1 MTGRLFSF
9 LQFLILYSRFPI
21 LFFLQLVWPVI
32 GAGLVTTTLRYR
44 LGAGHHEGA
53 TLFIILVISKVVTNI
68 AGGFGL
74 DSVFTLG
81 VIGTAIEDTE
91 TSPAFLHLTVPT
103 HGALDP
109 GCWVEVRIVFDV
121 LTLWVVRAGDKASK
135 SAVAFEEFAVFA
147 FGAGLARFFGTLQFD
162 PINGAGSGTLGE
174 IGA

>member
-1 MTGRLFSF
+1 MHKATRSDGTPFFFALFYNLLLF
-9 LQFLILYSRFPI
+9 QF
-21 LFFLQLVWPVI
+21 VWSVI
-32 GAGLVTTTLRYR
+32 GTGLVTTALRYR
-44 LGAGHHEGA
+44 LGAGHHKGA

-68 AGGFGL
+68 AGRFGL

-91 TSPAFLHLTVPT
+91 TSPAFLHLTIPT

-109 GCWVEVRIVFDV
+109 GRRVEVGIVFDV
-121 LTLWVVRAGDKASK
+121 LTLGVVRAGDKASK

-147 FGAGLARFFGTLQFD
+147 FGAGLTRFFGTLQFD